1 MNNFGVFVKDSYH
14 ELVEKVTWPKWEQ
27 LQQST
32 MIVLGATILITL
44 LVALMDFIANNA
56 MKFIYSLFQ

>member
-1 MNNFGVFVKDSYH
+1 MT
-14 ELVEKVTWPKWEQ
+14 EKVSWPTWDQ

-32 MIVLGATILITL
+32 MVVLGATIFITA

-56 MKFIYSLFQ
+56 MKFIYSLFV